1 MVRLL
6 LVLAGSLATLVLG
19 LGAAAGATDV
29 AQSASAPTG
38 GVDGPLQRPVNGAV
52 ITQGFGCTAFAAEP
66 VDLACPQ
73 RHFHSGVDLA
83 APLGTPVRA
92 ANAGVVHTVRSP
104 TGYGL
109 HIYVTAPN
117 GGLRTL
123 YGHLSGFN
131 AGEGDVVAAGEVIGA
146 LGSTGNSTGP
156 HLHFEV
162 QRGDVAEDPLV
173 EVALP

>member
-1 MVRLL
+1 MIRLL
-6 LVLAGSLATLVLG
+6 AVLAGSLVTLVLG
-19 LGAAAGATDV
+19 LGAAAGAADV
-29 AQSASAPTG
+29 AQSAPAPGSG
-38 GVDGPLQRPVNGAV
+38 GGGPLQRPVSGAV

-66 VDLACPQ
+66 LDLACPQ
-73 RHFHSGVDLA
+73 RHFHSGIDLA
-83 APLGTPVRA
+83 APLRTPVRA

-104 TGYGL
+104 TGFGL
-109 HIYVTAPN
+109 HVYVTAPS

-123 YGHLSGFN
+123 YGHLSGFV
-131 AGEGDVVAAGEVIGA
+131 AGEGDVVASGEVIGT

-162 QRGDVAEDPLV
+162 QRGGVAEDPLV